1 MKSILSSIA
10 AGSLLAA
17 LAIAQTP
24 RYTVTDLGSVG
35 GPPGQPYVITNN
47 GLIGGAAAIPDGRM
61 HAILWY
67 NLDPA

>member
-1 MKSILSSIA
+1 MKAILTSIA
-10 AGSLLAA
+10 ASSLLAA

-24 RYTVTDLGSVG
+24 RYTITDLGSVG
-35 GPPGQPYVITNN
+35 GSPGQPYVITNN

-67 NLDPA
+67 K